1 MKEPNWTRCTEKQ
14 MWHWVAV
21 HLAQAGIDCTLVGGA
36 VAAIYSQGAYRSGD
50 LDIVVE
56 NFPRPTPKQMDA
68 VFGTFGFQRRG
79 MLYHHPECHH
89 LAVQVLLGSVHVGKD
104 HHIVPSVAKVSG
116 VSIKMLSATDIVK
129 DRLASCLYFHAEECF
144 DQAELVARAQT
155 IDWQSVRAWAKA
167 ESSDMPAMVRRLQ
180 RRLTKPRS

>member
-1 MKEPNWTRCTEKQ
+1 MKEPNWSRCTEKQ

-21 HLAQAGIDCTLVGGA
+21 HLARADLDCTLVGGA
-36 VAAIYSQGAYRSGD
+36 VAAIYSKGAYHSGD

-56 NFPRPTPKQMDA
+56 SFPRPTQKQMDE
-68 VFGTFGFQRRG
+68 VFRDMGFSRKG
-79 MLYHHPECHH
+79 MLYHHPECGH

-104 HHIVPSVAKVSG
+104 HQIVPSATKVGG
-116 VSIKMLSATDIVK
+116 VEVKMLSATDIVK
-129 DRLASCLYFHAEECF
+129 DRLASCLYFNAEECF

-167 ESSDMPAMVRRLQ
+167 ESSDMPAIVRRLQ
-180 RRLTKPRS
+180 RRLTKPLS